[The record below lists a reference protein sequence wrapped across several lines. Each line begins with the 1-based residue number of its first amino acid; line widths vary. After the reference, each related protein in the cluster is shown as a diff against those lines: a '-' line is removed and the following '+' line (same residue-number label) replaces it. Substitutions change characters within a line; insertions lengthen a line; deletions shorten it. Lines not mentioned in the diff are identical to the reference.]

1 MRGGEDICDFGILF
15 ARGWSRTF
23 HGGGRERIEQM
34 VYGLIF
40 VGSTSRGITSDGY
53 KIGMAAYLPSY
64 TRVFVGNDL

>member
-1 MRGGEDICDFGILF
+1 
-15 ARGWSRTF
+15 
-23 HGGGRERIEQM
+23 M

-64 TRVFVGNDL
+64 TRVFVESNF